1 VDSQQLKTYVTI
13 LIGSLMMGIAINAF
27 FVPTHLLSM
36 GISGV
41 AMISYFLF
49 GTPIGIGGFIL
60 NIPLFIIAYR
70 LLNKSYIITAFYG
83 MIVASLAIDFT
94 SFARDWN
101 LVSDPL
107 LASIYG
113 GALFGFASGIVFRVN
128 GSTGGTDI
136 LAAIFRKYYGIN
148 MGFFGFLFNGVVMII
163 AAFIFDIEIAMYTLL
178 SIFVCSQVTDKV
190 VAGFN
195 SKKAIWIITDHPEEI
210 AQRIFAT
217 MTRGVTYLDGVG
229 AYTGKQKKVLYIVVT
244 LTQTPK
250 IREIVQQADPC
261 AFMTIQD
268 VSEVLGAGKGF
279 SKLIQ

>member
-1 VDSQQLKTYVTI
+1 MDSQRLKTYVTI
-13 LIGSLMMGIAINAF
+13 LIGSLIMGIAINTF

-36 GISGV
+36 GISGI

-49 GTPIGIGGFIL
+49 GTPIGIGGFVL

-148 MGFFGFLFNGVVMII
+148 MGFFGFLFNGVVMIV

-195 SKKAIWIITDHPEEI
+195 SKKAIWIVTDHPEEI

-250 IREIVQQADPC
+250 IREIIQQADPC

>member
-1 VDSQQLKTYVTI
+1 MDSQRLKVYITI
-13 LIGSLMMGIAINAF
+13 LIGSLLMGIAINAF

-49 GTPIGIGGFIL
+49 GTPIGIGGFVL
-60 NIPLFIIAYR
+60 NIPLFIIASR

-101 LVSDPL
+101 LVSNPL
-107 LASIYG
+107 LAAIYG

-148 MGFFGFLFNGVVMII
+148 MGFFGFLFNGVVMLI

-250 IREIVQQADPC
+250 IREIVQQVDPC

>member
-1 VDSQQLKTYVTI
+1 MDSQRLKTYITI
-13 LIGSLMMGIAINAF
+13 LIGSLIMGIAINAF

-36 GISGV
+36 GISGI

-49 GTPIGIGGFIL
+49 GTPIGIGGFVL

-70 LLNKSYIITAFYG
+70 LLNRSYIITAFYG

-113 GALFGFASGIVFRVN
+113 GALFGFASGMVFRVN

-148 MGFFGFLFNGVVMII
+148 MGFFGFLFNGVVMVI

-210 AQRIFAT
+210 SQRIFAT

-250 IREIVQQADPC
+250 IREIVQQADPN

>member
-1 VDSQQLKTYVTI
+1 MDSQRLKTYVTI
-13 LIGSLMMGIAINAF
+13 LISSLIMGIALNAF

-36 GISGV
+36 GISGI

-49 GTPIGIGGFIL
+49 GTPIGIGGFVL

-83 MIVASLAIDFT
+83 MIVSSLAIDFT
-94 SFARDWN
+94 SFAREWN

-113 GALFGFASGIVFRVN
+113 GALFGFASGMVFRVN

-136 LAAIFRKYYGIN
+136 LAAICRKYYGIN
-148 MGFFGFLFNGVVMII
+148 MGFFGFLFNGVVMVI

-250 IREIVQQADPC
+250 IREIVQQADPN

>member
-1 VDSQQLKTYVTI
+1 MDSQRLKTYVTI
-13 LIGSLMMGIAINAF
+13 LLASLIMGIAINAF

-36 GISGV
+36 GISGI

-49 GTPIGIGGFIL
+49 DTPIGIGGFVL

-83 MIVASLAIDFT
+83 MIVASFAIDLT

-101 LVSDPL
+101 LISDPL

-113 GALFGFASGIVFRVN
+113 GVLFGFASGIVFRVN

-148 MGFFGFLFNGVVMII
+148 MGFFGLLFNGVVMFV

-229 AYTGKQKKVLYIVVT
+229 AYTGQQKKVLYIVVT

-250 IREIVQQADPC
+250 IREIVQQTDPC

-268 VSEVLGAGKGF
+268 VSEVLGAGRGF